1 MCKDVTHIQKFF
13 SECIVIMV
21 VIIII
26 HSVYIGVNAGASAG
40 VGMTGDHAESVVQQ
54 SSGFHVLEV
63 NGNNLGSDQCNG
75 WSWVNYLCVGLIF
88 GFILKCTHLMHYC
101 FLTKGLVKKKLA
113 REVSVQ
119 MKDLTNQPSN
129 LPVVVPG
136 LA

>member
-1 MCKDVTHIQKFF
+1 MCKDMTYIQKFCSGCF
-13 SECIVIMV
+13 VIIV

-26 HSVYIGVNAGASAG
+26 PSVYIGVNAGASAS
-40 VGMTGDHAESVVQQ
+40 VEMTGDHDESVVQH

-88 GFILKCTHLMHYC
+88 GFILKCTHLMHYF
-101 FLTKGLVKKKLA
+101 FLTKDLVKKKLA
-113 REVSVQ
+113 REVSIQ